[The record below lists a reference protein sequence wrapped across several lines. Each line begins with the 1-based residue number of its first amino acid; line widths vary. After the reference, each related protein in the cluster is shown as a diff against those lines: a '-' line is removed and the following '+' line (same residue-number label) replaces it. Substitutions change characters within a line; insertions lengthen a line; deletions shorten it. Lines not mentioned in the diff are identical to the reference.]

1 MRIGLH
7 LHETTEYPMQTLNA
21 EVILSRLYE
30 LCPEVK
36 QLGIRPIV
44 LNKGNRC

>member
-1 MRIGLH
+1 MLIDVH
-7 LHETTEYPMQTLNA
+7 PHQTTEYHMQTLNT

-36 QLGIRPIV
+36 QLGIQPFV
-44 LNKGNRC
+44 LNKGNRT